1 VAEAGK
7 DLRMSVAET
16 TETRPPSEA
25 EPDRPGL
32 AGTTARRGWRGK
44 LAAVAAVLG
53 GTALIAAH
61 ASLYGHWLI
70 DDAAITFAYSRN
82 VADGFGPVLQ
92 PGAAPV
98 EGYSNPT
105 WMVLLALGK
114 LVGLFDHG
122 TLFGVNDQILFP
134 KALALACCAG
144 ILALFHVGAKTLT
157 RRPALVTFIAGAAL
171 AAIPSFVIWCFSGL
185 ENSFYALTVAALA
198 VLILRAV
205 QSGRLLDTQ
214 VAAGTGL
221 IAVLAALT
229 RPDGI
234 IYAGAYPIV
243 VLLFLKRDL
252 LGRSVRA
259 VVVSVAGFLLPYGA
273 YVVFR
278 WFEFGRL
285 VPNTAVAKGQD
296 PPNLDDLAR
305 PGEIISYVGWL
316 VVAVAVACLVMLL
329 VRPSRLRTG
338 LVALLVPFGL
348 TVVAYMV
355 LEYDWMGQLRFATPI
370 WTLGAFGGAVVVVE
384 ALTAARLRGRIV
396 LACLLVVALVS
407 SVSGLYTQGTT
418 YRANV
423 KTAFCIVAERDAQAI
438 NGFADVLKLPD
449 TAQVGL
455 IDLGGTSLGSR
466 LQVLDLAGLGDKAV
480 ADYLHRDDL
489 TGLRDYVFDQAKPE
503 MITFIGSWVTTLK
516 FDQDPRFTQDYAL
529 VFLNPPTGNSTV
541 DSRNWVSYHVR
552 RDLLDSAKLAELE
565 AYGQKTLPPILELNK
580 TAGRRGCANIQP
592 GIKAA

>member
-1 VAEAGK
+1 
-7 DLRMSVAET
+7 MSLAET
-16 TETRPPSEA
+16 TEARPLA
-25 EPDRPGL
+25 EPAPDRPAP
-32 AGTTARRGWRGK
+32 AGTETTRLGWKAG

-53 GTALIAAH
+53 GTALIAVH

-105 WMVLLALGK
+105 WMILLALGK

-122 TLFGVNDQILFP
+122 TLFGVSDQILFP
-134 KALALACCAG
+134 KALALACCVG
-144 ILALFHVGAKTLT
+144 ILVLFYFGAKTLT
-157 RRPALVTFIAGAAL
+157 RRPALVTFVAGAAL

-205 QSGRLLDTQ
+205 QSGRLLDHQ
-214 VAAGTGL
+214 VAVGAGL
-221 IAVLAALT
+221 VAVLAALT

-243 VLLFLKRDL
+243 VALFLKREL
-252 LGRSVRA
+252 LGRSIRA
-259 VVVSVAGFLLPYGA
+259 VVVSVAGFAVPYGA
-273 YVVFR
+273 YLVFR

-285 VPNTAVAKGQD
+285 VPNTAVAKGQE
-296 PPNLDDLAR
+296 PPTIDDLAR
-305 PGEIISYVGWL
+305 PGDIVSYVGWL

-338 LVALLVPFGL
+338 LVALMAPFGL
-348 TVVAYMV
+348 TVVAYIV
-355 LEYDWMGQLRFATPI
+355 LEYDWMGQLRFATPV
-370 WTLGAFGGAVVVVE
+370 WTLGAFGAAIVVVE
-384 ALTAARLRGRIV
+384 ALSVARLRGRIA
-396 LACLLVVALVS
+396 LACLLVVALAG
-407 SVSGLYTQGTT
+407 SVSGLYDQGTS

-423 KTAFCIVAERDAQAI
+423 KTAFCIVAERDARTI
-438 NGFADVLKLPD
+438 NGLADILKLPD

-466 LQVLDLAGLGDKAV
+466 LRVLDLAGLGDKQV
-480 ADYLHRDDL
+480 ADYLHLSDVA
-489 TGLRDYVFDQAKPE
+489 GVRDYVFNVRKPE
-503 MITFIGSWVTTLK
+503 LITFIGSWITTLE
-516 FDQDPRFTQDYAL
+516 FDKDPRFEREYATIF
-529 VFLNPPTGNSTV
+529 VNPPVGNLTV

-552 RDLLDSAKLAELE
+552 RDLVDSAKLAELQ
-565 AYGQKTLPPILELNK
+565 AYTQKTLPPLLELNK
-580 TAGRRGCANIQP
+580 TAGLRGCANIQP
-592 GIKAA
+592 GVKAG

>member
-1 VAEAGK
+1 
-7 DLRMSVAET
+7 MSVAET

-25 EPDRPGL
+25 EPDRPGP
-32 AGTTARRGWRGK
+32 AGTTAARHGWRGK

-92 PGAAPV
+92 PGASPV

-105 WMVLLALGK
+105 WMILLALGK

-134 KALALACCAG
+134 KGLALACCAG
-144 ILALFHVGAKTLT
+144 VLVLFYFGAKTLS
-157 RRPALVTFIAGAAL
+157 RRPALITFVAGASL

-205 QSGRLLDTQ
+205 QSGRLLGNQ
-214 VAAGTGL
+214 VALGTGL
-221 IAVLAALT
+221 IAMLAALT

-243 VLLFLKRDL
+243 VALFLKREL
-252 LGRSVRA
+252 LGRSIRA
-259 VVVSVAGFLLPYGA
+259 VVVSVAGFAVPYGA
-273 YVVFR
+273 YVIFR

-285 VPNTAVAKGQD
+285 VPNTAVAKGQE
-296 PPNLDDLAR
+296 PPTLDDLAR
-305 PGEIISYVGWL
+305 PGEIVSYVGWL

-338 LVALLVPFGL
+338 LIALLVPFGL
-348 TVVAYMV
+348 TVVAYIV
-355 LEYDWMGQLRFATPI
+355 LEFDWMGQLRFATPV
-370 WTLGAFGGAVVVVE
+370 WTLGAFGGAIVVVE
-384 ALTAARLRGRIV
+384 ALAMARLRGRIV

-407 SVSGLYTQGTT
+407 SVSGLYDQGKS

-423 KTAFCIVAERDAQAI
+423 KTAMCIVAERDAQAI
-438 NGFADVLKLPD
+438 NGFADILKLPD

-466 LQVLDLAGLGDKAV
+466 IRVLDLAGLGDKPI
-480 ADYLHRDDL
+480 ADYLHRADMQ
-489 TGLRDYVFDQAKPE
+489 GLRDYVFTQAKPE
-503 MITFIGSWVTTLK
+503 LITFIGSWITTLQ
-516 FDQDPRFTQDYAL
+516 FNQDPRFERDYATI
-529 VFLNPPTGNSTV
+529 FLNPRIGDMTV

-552 RDLLDSAKLAELE
+552 RDLVDDAKLAQLQ
-565 AYGQKTLPPILELNK
+565 AYAQKTLPPILELNK
-580 TAGRRGCANIQP
+580 TAGLRGCANIQP
-592 GIKAA
+592 GMKVAA

>member
-1 VAEAGK
+1 
-7 DLRMSVAET
+7 MSVAET
-16 TETRPPSEA
+16 TETRPTADTAP
-25 EPDRPGL
+25 EPPRPV
-32 AGTTARRGWRGK
+32 GTTTGTSTWRAK

-53 GTALIAAH
+53 GTALIAVH
-61 ASLYGHWLI
+61 ASFYGHWLI

-92 PGAAPV
+92 PGASPV

-134 KALALACCAG
+134 KALALACCLG
-144 ILALFHVGAKTLT
+144 VLVLFYFGAKTLT
-157 RRPALVTFIAGAAL
+157 RRPALVTFLTGAVL

-205 QSGRLLDTQ
+205 QGGRLLGTQ
-214 VAAGTGL
+214 VAVGTGL
-221 IAVLAALT
+221 IAMLAALT

-243 VLLFLKRDL
+243 VLLFLKREL

-259 VVVSVAGFLLPYGA
+259 VVLSVAGFAVPYGA

-285 VPNTAVAKGQD
+285 VPNTAVAKGQE
-296 PPNLDDLAR
+296 PPTLDDLAR
-305 PGEIISYVGWL
+305 PGEIVSYVGWL
-316 VVAVAVACLVMLL
+316 VVAIAVACLVMLMI
-329 VRPSRLRTG
+329 RPSKLRTG
-338 LVALLVPFGL
+338 LIALLAPFGL
-348 TVVAYMV
+348 TVVAYIV
-355 LEYDWMGQLRFATPI
+355 LEYDWMGQLRFATPV
-370 WTLGAFGGAVVVVE
+370 WTLGAFGAAVVVVE
-384 ALTAARLRGRIV
+384 ALAAARLRGRIV
-396 LACLLVVALVS
+396 LACLLVVAAIS
-407 SVSGLYTQGTT
+407 SVSGFYTQGTT

-423 KTAFCIVAERDAQAI
+423 KTAFCIVAERDAQAV
-438 NGFADVLKLPD
+438 NGFADILKLPD

-466 LQVLDLAGLGDKAV
+466 IRVLDLAGLGDKPI
-480 ADYLHRDDL
+480 ADYLHRADMQ
-489 TGLRDYVFDQAKPE
+489 GLRDYVFTKAKPE
-503 MITFIGSWVTTLK
+503 LITFIGSWITTLQFDK
-516 FDQDPRFTQDYAL
+516 DPRFDQDYVTIFVNQPI
-529 VFLNPPTGNSTV
+529 GNMTV

-552 RDLLDSAKLAELE
+552 RDLVDPAKLAELQ
-565 AYGQKTLPPILELNK
+565 AYAQKTLPPILELNK
-580 TAGRRGCANIQP
+580 AAGLRGCANIQP
-592 GIKAA
+592 GMKVS

>member
-1 VAEAGK
+1 
-7 DLRMSVAET
+7 MSVAET

-25 EPDRPGL
+25 EPDRPGP
-32 AGTTARRGWRGK
+32 AGTTTARRGWRGK

-61 ASLYGHWLI
+61 ASLYGRWLI

-105 WMVLLALGK
+105 WMILLALGK

-134 KALALACCAG
+134 KGLALACCAG
-144 ILALFHVGAKTLT
+144 ILVLFYFGAKTLS
-157 RRPALVTFIAGAAL
+157 RRPALVTFVAGAAL

-214 VAAGTGL
+214 VALGTGL
-221 IAVLAALT
+221 IAMLAALT

-243 VLLFLKRDL
+243 AALFLKREL
-252 LGRSVRA
+252 LGRSIRA
-259 VVVSVAGFLLPYGA
+259 VVVSVAGFAVPYGA
-273 YVVFR
+273 YVIFR

-285 VPNTAVAKGQD
+285 VPNTAVAKGQE
-296 PPNLDDLAR
+296 PPTLDDLAR
-305 PGEIISYVGWL
+305 PGEIVSYVGWL

-338 LVALLVPFGL
+338 LIALLVPFGL
-348 TVVAYMV
+348 TVVAYIV
-355 LEYDWMGQLRFATPI
+355 LEFDWMGQLRFATPV
-370 WTLGAFGGAVVVVE
+370 WTLGAFGGAIVVVE
-384 ALTAARLRGRIV
+384 ALAAARLRGRIV

-407 SVSGLYTQGTT
+407 SVSGLYDQGKS

-423 KTAFCIVAERDAQAI
+423 KTAMCIVAERDAQAI
-438 NGFADVLKLPD
+438 NGFADILKLPD

-466 LQVLDLAGLGDKAV
+466 IRVLDLAGLGDKPI
-480 ADYLHRDDL
+480 ADYLHRADMQ
-489 TGLRDYVFDQAKPE
+489 GLRDYVFTQAKPE
-503 MITFIGSWVTTLK
+503 LITFIGSWITTLQ
-516 FDQDPRFTQDYAL
+516 FNQDPRFERDYATI
-529 VFLNPPTGNSTV
+529 FLNPKIGDMTV

-552 RDLLDSAKLAELE
+552 RDLVDDTKLAELQ
-565 AYGQKTLPPILELNK
+565 AYAQKTLPPILELNK
-580 TAGRRGCANIQP
+580 TAGLRGCANIQP
-592 GIKAA
+592 GMKVAA

>member
-1 VAEAGK
+1 
-7 DLRMSVAET
+7 MSVAET

-25 EPDRPGL
+25 EPDRPGP
-32 AGTTARRGWRGK
+32 AGTTTARRGWRGK

-61 ASLYGHWLI
+61 ASLYGRWLI

-105 WMVLLALGK
+105 WMILLALGK

-144 ILALFHVGAKTLT
+144 ILVLFYFGAKTLS
-157 RRPALVTFIAGAAL
+157 RRPALITFVAGASL

-205 QSGRLLDTQ
+205 QSGRLLDNQ
-214 VAAGTGL
+214 VAVGAGL
-221 IAVLAALT
+221 IAMLAALT

-243 VLLFLKRDL
+243 VTLFLKREL
-252 LGRSVRA
+252 LGRSIRA
-259 VVVSVAGFLLPYGA
+259 VVVSVAGFAVPYGA
-273 YVVFR
+273 YVIFR

-285 VPNTAVAKGQD
+285 VPNTAVAKGQE
-296 PPNLDDLAR
+296 PPTLDDLAR
-305 PGEIISYVGWL
+305 PGEIVSYVGWL

-338 LVALLVPFGL
+338 LIALLAPFGL
-348 TVVAYMV
+348 TVVAYIV
-355 LEYDWMGQLRFATPI
+355 LEFDWMGQLRFATPV
-370 WTLGAFGGAVVVVE
+370 WTLGAFGGAIVVVE
-384 ALTAARLRGRIV
+384 ALAAARLRGRIV

-407 SVSGLYTQGTT
+407 SVSGLYDQGKS

-438 NGFADVLKLPD
+438 NGFADLLKLPD

-466 LQVLDLAGLGDKAV
+466 IRVLDLAGLGDKPI
-480 ADYLHRDDL
+480 ADYLHRADMQ
-489 TGLRDYVFDQAKPE
+489 GLRDYVFTQAKPE
-503 MITFIGSWVTTLK
+503 LITFIGSWITTLQ
-516 FDQDPRFTQDYAL
+516 FNQDPRFERDYATI
-529 VFLNPPTGNSTV
+529 FLNPRIGDMTV

-552 RDLLDSAKLAELE
+552 RDLVDDAKLAELQ
-565 AYGQKTLPPILELNK
+565 AYAQKTLPPILELNK
-580 TAGRRGCANIQP
+580 TAGLRGCANIQP
-592 GIKAA
+592 GMKVAA

>member
-1 VAEAGK
+1 
-7 DLRMSVAET
+7 MSVAET

-25 EPDRPGL
+25 EPARPGP
-32 AGTTARRGWRGK
+32 AGTTTARRGWRGK

-61 ASLYGHWLI
+61 ASLYGRWLI

-105 WMVLLALGK
+105 WMILLALGK

-134 KALALACCAG
+134 KGLALACCAG
-144 ILALFHVGAKTLT
+144 VLVLFYFGAKTLS
-157 RRPALVTFIAGAAL
+157 RRPALITFVAGASL

-205 QSGRLLDTQ
+205 QGGRLLATQ
-214 VAAGTGL
+214 VALGTGL
-221 IAVLAALT
+221 IAMLAALT

-243 VLLFLKRDL
+243 VALFLKREL
-252 LGRSVRA
+252 LGRSIRA
-259 VVVSVAGFLLPYGA
+259 VVVSVAGFAVPYGA
-273 YVVFR
+273 YLIFR

-285 VPNTAVAKGQD
+285 VPNTAVAKGQE
-296 PPNLDDLAR
+296 PPTIDDLAR
-305 PGEIISYVGWL
+305 PGEIVSYVGWL

-338 LVALLVPFGL
+338 LIALLVPFGL
-348 TVVAYMV
+348 AVVAYIV
-355 LEYDWMGQLRFATPI
+355 LEFDWMGQLRFATPV
-370 WTLGAFGGAVVVVE
+370 WTLGAFGGAIVVVE
-384 ALTAARLRGRIV
+384 ALAAARLRGRIV

-407 SVSGLYTQGTT
+407 SVSGLYDQGKS

-423 KTAFCIVAERDAQAI
+423 KTAMCIVAERDAQAI
-438 NGFADVLKLPD
+438 NGFADILKLPD

-466 LQVLDLAGLGDKAV
+466 IRVLDLAGLGDKPI
-480 ADYLHRDDL
+480 ADYLHRADMQ
-489 TGLRDYVFDQAKPE
+489 GLRDYVFTQAKPE
-503 MITFIGSWVTTLK
+503 LITFIGSWITTLQ
-516 FDQDPRFTQDYAL
+516 FNQDPRFERDYATI
-529 VFLNPPTGNSTV
+529 FLNPKIGDMTV

-552 RDLLDSAKLAELE
+552 RDLVDSAKLAELQ
-565 AYGQKTLPPILELNK
+565 AYAQKTLPPILELNK
-580 TAGRRGCANIQP
+580 TAGLRGCANIQP
-592 GIKAA
+592 GMKVAA

>member
-1 VAEAGK
+1 
-7 DLRMSVAET
+7 MSLAET
-16 TETRPPSEA
+16 TEARPLA
-25 EPDRPGL
+25 EPAPDRPAP
-32 AGTTARRGWRGK
+32 AGTETIRRGWKAG

-53 GTALIAAH
+53 GTALIAVH

-105 WMVLLALGK
+105 WMILLALGK

-122 TLFGVNDQILFP
+122 TLFGVSDQILFP

-144 ILALFHVGAKTLT
+144 ILVLFYFGAKTLT
-157 RRPALVTFIAGAAL
+157 RRPALVTFVAGAAL

-205 QSGRLLDTQ
+205 QSGRLLDHQ
-214 VAAGTGL
+214 VAVGTGL
-221 IAVLAALT
+221 VAVLAALT

-243 VLLFLKRDL
+243 VALFLKREL
-252 LGRSVRA
+252 LGRSIRA
-259 VVVSVAGFLLPYGA
+259 VVVSVAGFAVPYGA
-273 YVVFR
+273 YLVFR

-285 VPNTAVAKGQD
+285 VPNTAVAKGQE
-296 PPNLDDLAR
+296 PPTIEDLAR
-305 PGEIISYVGWL
+305 PGDIVSYVGWL

-338 LVALLVPFGL
+338 LVALMAPFGL
-348 TVVAYMV
+348 TVVAYIV
-355 LEYDWMGQLRFATPI
+355 LEYDWMGQLRFATPV
-370 WTLGAFGGAVVVVE
+370 WTLGAFGAAIVVVE
-384 ALTAARLRGRIV
+384 ALSVARLRGRIA
-396 LACLLVVALVS
+396 LACLLVVALAG
-407 SVSGLYTQGTT
+407 SVSGLYDQGTS

-423 KTAFCIVAERDAQAI
+423 KTAFCIVAERDARTI
-438 NGFADVLKLPD
+438 NGLADILKLPD
-449 TAQVGL
+449 SAQVGL

-466 LQVLDLAGLGDKAV
+466 LRVLDLAGLGDKQV
-480 ADYLHRDDL
+480 ADYLHLSDVA
-489 TGLRDYVFDQAKPE
+489 GVRDYVFNVQKPE
-503 MITFIGSWVTTLK
+503 LITFIGSWITTLQ
-516 FDQDPRFTQDYAL
+516 FDKDPRFEREYATIF
-529 VFLNPPTGNSTV
+529 VNPPVGNLTV

-552 RDLLDSAKLAELE
+552 RDLVDSAKLAELQ
-565 AYGQKTLPPILELNK
+565 AYTQKTLPPLLELNK
-580 TAGRRGCANIQP
+580 TAGLRGCANIQP
-592 GIKAA
+592 GVKAG

>member
-1 VAEAGK
+1 MSLAE
-7 DLRMSVAET
+7 S
-16 TETRPPSEA
+16 TEARPLA
-25 EPDRPGL
+25 EPDRPGA
-32 AGTTARRGWRGK
+32 AGTETARRSWKAG

-61 ASLYGHWLI
+61 ASFYGYWMI

-105 WMVLLALGK
+105 WMILLALGK

-122 TLFGVNDQILFP
+122 TLFGISDQILFP
-134 KALALACCAG
+134 KGLALACCAAV
-144 ILALFHVGAKTLT
+144 LVLFHVGAKTLT
-157 RRPALVTFIAGAAL
+157 RRPALVTFVAGAGL

-198 VLILRAV
+198 VLVLRAV
-205 QSGRLLDTQ
+205 QSGKLLSHQ
-214 VAAGTGL
+214 VAIGTGL
-221 IAVLAALT
+221 IATAAALT

-243 VLLFLKRDL
+243 VAVFLKREL
-252 LGRSVRA
+252 LGRSIRA
-259 VVVSVAGFLLPYGA
+259 VVVSVAAFAVPYGA

-285 VPNTAVAKGQD
+285 VPNTAVAKGQE
-296 PPNLDDLAR
+296 PPTLDDLAR
-305 PGEIISYVGWL
+305 PGDIVSYVGWL

-338 LVALLVPFGL
+338 LIALLVPFGL
-348 TVVAYMV
+348 TVVAYIV
-355 LEYDWMGQLRFATPI
+355 LEDDWMGQLRFATPV
-370 WTLGAFGGAVVVVE
+370 WTLGAFGAAIVIVE
-384 ALTAARLRGRIV
+384 ALSSARPRGRIT

-418 YRANV
+418 YRAKV

-438 NGFADVLKLPD
+438 NGFADILKLPA

-466 LQVLDLAGLGDKAV
+466 IRVLDLAGLGDKPI
-480 ADYLHRDDL
+480 ADYLHRADMA
-489 TGLRDYVFDQAKPE
+489 GLRDYVFTQAKPE
-503 MITFIGSWVTTLK
+503 MITFIGSWVTTLQFDRDPR
-516 FDQDPRFTQDYAL
+516 FDQDYATI
-529 VFLNPPTGNSTV
+529 FLNRPTGDTTV

-552 RDLLDSAKLAELE
+552 RDLVDPAKLAELQ
-565 AYGQKTLPPILELNK
+565 AYARKTLPPILELNK
-580 TAGRRGCANIQP
+580 TAGLRGCANIQP
-592 GIKAA
+592 GMKVS

>member
-1 VAEAGK
+1 
-7 DLRMSVAET
+7 MSVAET

-25 EPDRPGL
+25 EPARPGP
-32 AGTTARRGWRGK
+32 AGTTTARRGWRGK

-61 ASLYGHWLI
+61 ASLYGRWLI

-105 WMVLLALGK
+105 WMILLALGK

-134 KALALACCAG
+134 KGLALACCAG
-144 ILALFHVGAKTLT
+144 VLVLFYFGAKTLS
-157 RRPALVTFIAGAAL
+157 RRPALITFVAGASL

-205 QSGRLLDTQ
+205 QGGRLLATQ
-214 VAAGTGL
+214 VALGTGL
-221 IAVLAALT
+221 IAMLAALT

-243 VLLFLKRDL
+243 VALFLKREL
-252 LGRSVRA
+252 LGRSIRA
-259 VVVSVAGFLLPYGA
+259 VVVSVAGFAVPYGA
-273 YVVFR
+273 YLIFR

-285 VPNTAVAKGQD
+285 VPNTAVAKGQE
-296 PPNLDDLAR
+296 PPTIDDLAR
-305 PGEIISYVGWL
+305 PGEIVSYVGWL

-338 LVALLVPFGL
+338 LIALLVPFGL
-348 TVVAYMV
+348 AVVAYIV
-355 LEYDWMGQLRFATPI
+355 LEFDWMGQLRFATPV
-370 WTLGAFGGAVVVVE
+370 WTLGAFGGAIVVVE
-384 ALTAARLRGRIV
+384 ALAAARLRGRIV

-407 SVSGLYTQGTT
+407 SVSGLYDQGKS

-423 KTAFCIVAERDAQAI
+423 KTAMCIVAERDAQTV
-438 NGFADVLKLPD
+438 NGFADILKLPD

-466 LQVLDLAGLGDKAV
+466 IRVLDLAGLGDKPI
-480 ADYLHRDDL
+480 ADYLHRADMQ
-489 TGLRDYVFDQAKPE
+489 GLRDYVFTQAKPE
-503 MITFIGSWVTTLK
+503 LITFIGSWITTLQ
-516 FDQDPRFTQDYAL
+516 FNQDPRFERDYATI
-529 VFLNPPTGNSTV
+529 FLNPKIGDMTV

-552 RDLLDSAKLAELE
+552 RDLVDSAKLAELQ
-565 AYGQKTLPPILELNK
+565 AYAQKTLPPILELNK
-580 TAGRRGCANIQP
+580 TAGLRGCANIQP
-592 GIKAA
+592 GMKVAA

>member
-1 VAEAGK
+1 
-7 DLRMSVAET
+7 MSVAET
-16 TETRPPSEA
+16 TETRPPA
-25 EPDRPGL
+25 EPAPDRPEAVGAK
-32 AGTTARRGWRGK
+32 AGTGTWRGK
-44 LAAVAAVLG
+44 LAAVAAILG
-53 GTALIAAH
+53 GTALIAVH
-61 ASLYGHWLI
+61 ASFYGHWLI

-92 PGAAPV
+92 PGASPV

-134 KALALACCAG
+134 KALALACCLG
-144 ILALFHVGAKTLT
+144 VLVLFYFGAKTLT
-157 RRPALVTFIAGAAL
+157 RRPALVTFLTGAVL

-205 QSGRLLDTQ
+205 QGGRLLSTQ

-221 IAVLAALT
+221 IAMLAALT

-243 VLLFLKRDL
+243 VLLFLKREL

-259 VVVSVAGFLLPYGA
+259 VVVSVAGFAVPYGA

-285 VPNTAVAKGQD
+285 VPNTAVAKGQE

-305 PGEIISYVGWL
+305 PGEIVSYVGWL
-316 VVAVAVACLVMLL
+316 VVAIAVACLVMLMI
-329 VRPSRLRTG
+329 RPSKLRTG
-338 LVALLVPFGL
+338 LIALLAPFGL
-348 TVVAYMV
+348 TVVAYIV
-355 LEYDWMGQLRFATPI
+355 LEYDWMGQLRFATPV
-370 WTLGAFGGAVVVVE
+370 WTLGAFGAAVVVVE
-384 ALTAARLRGRIV
+384 ALSAARLRGRIV
-396 LACLLVVALVS
+396 LACLLVVAAVS
-407 SVSGLYTQGTT
+407 SVSGFYTQGTT

-423 KTAFCIVAERDAQAI
+423 KTAFCIVAERDAQAV
-438 NGFADVLKLPD
+438 NGFADILKLPD

-466 LQVLDLAGLGDKAV
+466 IRVLDLAGLGDKPI
-480 ADYLHRDDL
+480 ADYLHRADMQ
-489 TGLRDYVFDQAKPE
+489 GLRDYVFTQAKPE
-503 MITFIGSWVTTLK
+503 LITFIGSWITTLQFDK
-516 FDQDPRFTQDYAL
+516 DPRFDQDYVTIFVNQPI
-529 VFLNPPTGNSTV
+529 GNMTV

-552 RDLLDSAKLAELE
+552 RDLVDPVKLAELQ
-565 AYGQKTLPPILELNK
+565 AYAQKTLPPILELNK
-580 TAGRRGCANIQP
+580 TAGLRGCANIQP
-592 GIKAA
+592 GMKVS

>member
-1 VAEAGK
+1 
-7 DLRMSVAET
+7 MSVAET
-16 TETRPPSEA
+16 TETRPAAEA
-25 EPDRPGL
+25 GPDRPGP
-32 AGTTARRGWRGK
+32 AGATTGRRGWRAR

-61 ASLYGHWLI
+61 ASLYGRWLI

-144 ILALFHVGAKTLT
+144 ILVLFYFGAKTLT
-157 RRPALVTFIAGAAL
+157 RRPALVTFAAGAAL

-185 ENSFYALTVAALA
+185 ENSFYALTIAALA
-198 VLILRAV
+198 VLVLRAV
-205 QSGRLLDTQ
+205 QSGRLLDTRI
-214 VAAGTGL
+214 AAGAGL
-221 IAVLAALT
+221 IAALAALT

-259 VVVSVAGFLLPYGA
+259 VVVSVAGFAVPYGA

-285 VPNTAVAKGQD
+285 VPNTAVAKGQE

-305 PGEIISYVGWL
+305 PGEIVSYVGWL
-316 VVAVAVACLVMLL
+316 IVAVAVACLVLLL

-338 LVALLVPFGL
+338 LIALLVPFGL
-348 TVVAYMV
+348 TVAAYIV
-355 LEYDWMGQLRFATPI
+355 LEYDWMGQLRFATPV
-370 WTLGAFGGAVVVVE
+370 WTLGAFGGALVVVE
-384 ALTAARLRGRIV
+384 ALAAARLRGRIV
-396 LACLLVVALVS
+396 LGCLLVVALVS
-407 SVSGLYTQGTT
+407 SLSGLYTQGRT

-423 KTAFCIVAERDAQAI
+423 KTAFCIVAERDAQTV
-438 NGFADVLKLPD
+438 NGFADILKLPD

-466 LQVLDLAGLGDKAV
+466 IRVLDLAGLGDKPI
-480 ADYLHRDDL
+480 ADYLHDADL
-489 TGLRDYVFDQAKPE
+489 QGLRDYVFTQAKPE
-503 MITFIGSWVTTLK
+503 LVTFIGSWITTLQ
-516 FDQDPRFTQDYAL
+516 FDQDPRFDRDYVTIFA
-529 VFLNPPTGNSTV
+529 NQPIGDSTV

-552 RDLLDSAKLAELE
+552 RDLVDPAKLAELQ
-565 AYGQKTLPPILELNK
+565 AYAQKTLTPVLELNK
-580 TAGRRGCANIQP
+580 TAGLRGCANIQP
-592 GIKAA
+592 GTKAA

>member
-1 VAEAGK
+1 MSLAE
-7 DLRMSVAET
+7 S
-16 TETRPPSEA
+16 TEARPVA
-25 EPDRPGL
+25 EPDRPGP
-32 AGTTARRGWRGK
+32 AGTEIARRSWKAG

-53 GTALIAAH
+53 GTALIAVH
-61 ASLYGHWLI
+61 ASFYGHWMI

-105 WMVLLALGK
+105 WMILLALGK

-122 TLFGVNDQILFP
+122 TLFGISDQILFP
-134 KALALACCAG
+134 KALALACCAA
-144 ILALFHVGAKTLT
+144 ILVLFYVGAKALT
-157 RRPALVTFIAGAAL
+157 RRPALVTFVAGAAL

-205 QSGRLLDTQ
+205 QSGKLLSHQ
-214 VAAGTGL
+214 VAIGTGL
-221 IAVLAALT
+221 IATAAALT

-243 VLLFLKRDL
+243 LAVFLKREL
-252 LGRSVRA
+252 LGRSIRA
-259 VVVSVAGFLLPYGA
+259 VVVSVAAFAVPYGA

-285 VPNTAVAKGQD
+285 VPNTAVAKGQE
-296 PPNLDDLAR
+296 PPTLDDLAR
-305 PGEIISYVGWL
+305 PGDIVSYVGWL
-316 VVAVAVACLVMLL
+316 AVAVAVACLVMLL

-338 LVALLVPFGL
+338 LIALLVPFGL
-348 TVVAYMV
+348 TVVAYIV
-355 LEYDWMGQLRFATPI
+355 LEYDWMGQLRFATPV
-370 WTLGAFGGAVVVVE
+370 WTLGAFGAAIVVVE
-384 ALTAARLRGRIV
+384 ALSSARLRGRIT

-407 SVSGLYTQGTT
+407 SVSGLYTQGAT

-438 NGFADVLKLPD
+438 NGFADILKLPA

-466 LQVLDLAGLGDKAV
+466 IRVLDLAGLGDKPI
-480 ADYLHRDDL
+480 ADYLHRADMA
-489 TGLRDYVFDQAKPE
+489 GLRDYVFTQAKPE
-503 MITFIGSWVTTLK
+503 MITFIGSWITTLQ
-516 FDQDPRFTQDYAL
+516 FDQDPRFARDYATI
-529 VFLNPPTGNSTV
+529 FLNPPTGDRTV

-552 RDLLDSAKLAELE
+552 RDLVDPAKLAELE

-580 TAGRRGCANIQP
+580 TAGLRGCANIQP
-592 GIKAA
+592 GMKVS

>member
-1 VAEAGK
+1 
-7 DLRMSVAET
+7 MSVAET
-16 TETRPPSEA
+16 TEARPLA
-25 EPDRPGL
+25 EPEPDEAHP
-32 AGTTARRGWRGK
+32 ADPTATRRGWRGK

-53 GTALIAAH
+53 GTALIAVH
-61 ASLYGHWLI
+61 ASLYGNWLI
-70 DDAAITFAYSRN
+70 DDAAITFAYSRD

-92 PGAAPV
+92 PGASPV

-105 WMVLLALGK
+105 WMILLALGK

-122 TLFGVNDQILFP
+122 TLFGVSDQILFP
-134 KALALACCAG
+134 KALALACCLG
-144 ILALFHVGAKTLT
+144 VLVLFYFGAKTLS
-157 RRPALVTFIAGAAL
+157 RRPALITFAAGAAL

-205 QSGRLLDTQ
+205 QGGRLLDFQ

-221 IAVLAALT
+221 LAMLAALT

-234 IYAGAYPIV
+234 IYAGAYPIT

-259 VVVSVAGFLLPYGA
+259 VVVSVAGFAVPYGA

-285 VPNTAVAKGQD
+285 VPNTAVAKGQE
-296 PPNLDDLAR
+296 PPTLDDLAA
-305 PGEIISYVGWL
+305 PGQIVDYVGWL
-316 VVAVAVACLVMLL
+316 VVAVAVACLVLLL

-338 LVALLVPFGL
+338 LIALLAPFGL
-348 TVVAYMV
+348 TVVAFIV
-355 LEYDWMGQLRFATPI
+355 LEYDWMGQLRFATPV

-384 ALTAARLRGRIV
+384 ALAAARLRGRVV
-396 LACLLVVALVS
+396 LACLLVIGLVS
-407 SVSGLYTQGTT
+407 SLNGLYRQGTQ

-423 KTAFCIVAERDAQAI
+423 KTAMCIVAERDAQAI
-438 NGFADVLKLPD
+438 NGFSDILKLPD

-466 LQVLDLAGLGDKAV
+466 IRVLDLAGLGDKPI
-480 ADYLHRDDL
+480 ADYLHEADL
-489 TGLRDYVFDQAKPE
+489 AGLRDHVFTQAKPE
-503 MITFIGSWVTTLK
+503 LITFIGTWITTLQ
-516 FDQDPRFTQDYAL
+516 FDKDPRFASDYETIF
-529 VFLNPPTGNSTV
+529 VNGPTGDQTV
-541 DSRNWVSYHVR
+541 DSRNWVSFHVR
-552 RDLLDSAKLAELE
+552 RDLVDAAKLAELQ
-565 AYGQKTLPPILELNK
+565 AYAQKTLPPVLELNK
-580 TAGRRGCANIQP
+580 TAGLRGCAPITP

>member
-1 VAEAGK
+1 
-7 DLRMSVAET
+7 MSVAET
-16 TETRPPSEA
+16 TETRPA
-25 EPDRPGL
+25 ADTAPDRPEP
-32 AGTTARRGWRGK
+32 AGTSTRHSWRGK

-53 GTALIAAH
+53 GTALIALH
-61 ASLYGHWLI
+61 ASFYGHWLI

-92 PGAAPV
+92 PGASPV

-122 TLFGVNDQILFP
+122 TLFGINDQILFP
-134 KALALACCAG
+134 KALALACCLG
-144 ILALFHVGAKTLT
+144 VLVLFYFGAKTLT
-157 RRPALVTFIAGAAL
+157 RRPALVTFLTGAVL

-205 QSGRLLDTQ
+205 QGGRLLDTQ
-214 VAAGTGL
+214 VAVGTGL
-221 IAVLAALT
+221 IAMLAALT

-243 VLLFLKRDL
+243 VLLFLKREL

-259 VVVSVAGFLLPYGA
+259 VVLSVAGFAVPYGA

-285 VPNTAVAKGQD
+285 VPNTAVAKGQE
-296 PPNLDDLAR
+296 PPTLDDLAR
-305 PGEIISYVGWL
+305 PGEIVSYVGWL
-316 VVAVAVACLVMLL
+316 VVAIAVACLVMLMI
-329 VRPSRLRTG
+329 RPSKLRTG
-338 LVALLVPFGL
+338 LIALLAPFGL
-348 TVVAYMV
+348 TVVAYIV
-355 LEYDWMGQLRFATPI
+355 LEYDWMGQLRFATPV
-370 WTLGAFGGAVVVVE
+370 WTLGAFGAAVVVVE
-384 ALTAARLRGRIV
+384 ALAAARLRGRIV
-396 LACLLVVALVS
+396 LACLLVVAAVS
-407 SVSGLYTQGTT
+407 SVSGFYTQGTT

-423 KTAFCIVAERDAQAI
+423 KTAFCIVAERDAQAV
-438 NGFADVLKLPD
+438 NGFADILKLPD

-466 LQVLDLAGLGDKAV
+466 IRVLDLAGLGDKPI
-480 ADYLHRDDL
+480 ADYLHRADMQ
-489 TGLRDYVFDQAKPE
+489 GLRDYVFTQAKPE
-503 MITFIGSWVTTLK
+503 LITFIGSWITTLQFDRDPR
-516 FDQDPRFTQDYAL
+516 FDQDYVTIFVNKPI
-529 VFLNPPTGNSTV
+529 GNMTV

-552 RDLLDSAKLAELE
+552 RDLVDPAKLAELQ
-565 AYGQKTLPPILELNK
+565 AYAQKTLPPILELNK
-580 TAGRRGCANIQP
+580 TAGLRGCANIQP
-592 GIKAA
+592 GMKVS

>member
-1 VAEAGK
+1 VE
-7 DLRMSVAET
+7 DLRMSLAET
-16 TETRPPSEA
+16 TEARPLA
-25 EPDRPGL
+25 EPAPDRPGP
-32 AGTTARRGWRGK
+32 AGTETTRRGWKAG

-53 GTALIAAH
+53 GTALIAVH

-105 WMVLLALGK
+105 WMILLALGK

-122 TLFGVNDQILFP
+122 TLFGVSDQILFP

-144 ILALFHVGAKTLT
+144 ILVLFYFGAKTLT
-157 RRPALVTFIAGAAL
+157 RRPALVTFVAGAAL

-205 QSGRLLDTQ
+205 QSGRLLDHQ
-214 VAAGTGL
+214 VAVGAGL
-221 IAVLAALT
+221 VAMLAALT

-243 VLLFLKRDL
+243 VALFLKREL
-252 LGRSVRA
+252 LGRSIRA
-259 VVVSVAGFLLPYGA
+259 VVVSVAGFAVPYGA
-273 YVVFR
+273 YLVFR

-285 VPNTAVAKGQD
+285 VPNTAVAKGQE
-296 PPNLDDLAR
+296 PPTIDDLAR
-305 PGEIISYVGWL
+305 PGDIVSYVGWL

-338 LVALLVPFGL
+338 LVALMAPFGL
-348 TVVAYMV
+348 TVVAYIV
-355 LEYDWMGQLRFATPI
+355 LEYDWMGQLRFATPV
-370 WTLGAFGGAVVVVE
+370 WTLGAFGAAIVVVE
-384 ALTAARLRGRIV
+384 ALSVARLRGRIA
-396 LACLLVVALVS
+396 LACLLVVALAS
-407 SVSGLYTQGTT
+407 SVSGLYAQGTS

-423 KTAFCIVAERDAQAI
+423 KTAFCIVAERDARTI
-438 NGFADVLKLPD
+438 NGLADILKLPD

-466 LQVLDLAGLGDKAV
+466 LRVLDLAGLGDKQV
-480 ADYLHRDDL
+480 ADYLHLSDVA
-489 TGLRDYVFDQAKPE
+489 GVRDYVFNVRKPE
-503 MITFIGSWVTTLK
+503 LITFIGSWITTLQ
-516 FDQDPRFTQDYAL
+516 FDQDPRFEREYATIF
-529 VFLNPPTGNSTV
+529 VNPPIGNLTV

-552 RDLLDSAKLAELE
+552 RDLIDDAKLAELK
-565 AYGQKTLPPILELNK
+565 AYTQKTLPPLLELNK
-580 TAGRRGCANIQP
+580 TAGLRGCANIQP
-592 GIKAA
+592 GVKAG

>member
-1 VAEAGK
+1 
-7 DLRMSVAET
+7 MSVAET

-25 EPDRPGL
+25 EPERPGP
-32 AGTTARRGWRGK
+32 AGTATARRGWRGK

-61 ASLYGHWLI
+61 ASLYGRWLI

-134 KALALACCAG
+134 KGLALACCAG
-144 ILALFHVGAKTLT
+144 VLVLFYFGAKTLS
-157 RRPALVTFIAGAAL
+157 RRPALITFVAGASL

-205 QSGRLLDTQ
+205 QGGRLLDTQ
-214 VAAGTGL
+214 VALGTGL
-221 IAVLAALT
+221 IAMLAALT

-243 VLLFLKRDL
+243 AALFLKREL
-252 LGRSVRA
+252 LGRSIRA
-259 VVVSVAGFLLPYGA
+259 VVVSVAGFAVPYGA
-273 YVVFR
+273 YVIFR

-285 VPNTAVAKGQD
+285 VPNTAVAKGQE
-296 PPNLDDLAR
+296 PPTLDDLAR
-305 PGEIISYVGWL
+305 PGEIVSYVGWL

-338 LVALLVPFGL
+338 LIALLVPFGL
-348 TVVAYMV
+348 TVVAYIV
-355 LEYDWMGQLRFATPI
+355 LEFDWMGQLRFATPV
-370 WTLGAFGGAVVVVE
+370 WTLGAFGGAIVVVE
-384 ALTAARLRGRIV
+384 ALAAARLRGRIV

-407 SVSGLYTQGTT
+407 SVSGLYDQGKS

-423 KTAFCIVAERDAQAI
+423 KTAMCIVAERDAQAI
-438 NGFADVLKLPD
+438 NGFADILKLPD

-466 LQVLDLAGLGDKAV
+466 IRVLDLAGLGDKPI
-480 ADYLHRDDL
+480 ADYLHRADMQ
-489 TGLRDYVFDQAKPE
+489 GLRDYVFTQAKPE
-503 MITFIGSWVTTLK
+503 LITFIGSWITTLQ
-516 FDQDPRFTQDYAL
+516 FNQDPRFERDYATI
-529 VFLNPPTGNSTV
+529 FLNPKIGDMTV

-552 RDLLDSAKLAELE
+552 RDLVDDTKLAELQ
-565 AYGQKTLPPILELNK
+565 AYAQKTLPPILELNK
-580 TAGRRGCANIQP
+580 TAGLRGCANIQP
-592 GIKAA
+592 GMKVAA